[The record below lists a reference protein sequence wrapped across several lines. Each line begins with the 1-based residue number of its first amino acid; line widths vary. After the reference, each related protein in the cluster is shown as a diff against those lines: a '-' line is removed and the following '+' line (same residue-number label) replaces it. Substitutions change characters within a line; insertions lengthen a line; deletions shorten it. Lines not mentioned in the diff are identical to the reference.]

1 MSRKKLTGLSI
12 EQKIKIIKDND
23 EKINKKT
30 ICEKYKC
37 DLSTVNRILKKKD
50 EIKQQAIS
58 CPNVKRNRD
67 RKGVHEDI
75 ENSIAMWFDQ
85 QRGKTQ
91 L

>member
-1 MSRKKLTGLSI
+1 M
-12 EQKIKIIKDND
+12 
-23 EKINKKT
+23 
-30 ICEKYKC
+30 
-37 DLSTVNRILKKKD
+37 STVNRILKKKD

-58 CPNVKRNRD
+58 CPNVKRKRD